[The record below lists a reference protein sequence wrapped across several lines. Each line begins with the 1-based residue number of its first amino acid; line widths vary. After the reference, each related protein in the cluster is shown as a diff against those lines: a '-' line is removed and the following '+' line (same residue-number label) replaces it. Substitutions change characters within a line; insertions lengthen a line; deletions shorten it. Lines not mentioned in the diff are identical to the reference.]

1 MLWDIFCDII
11 DNHGDLGVTW
21 RLSEALA
28 NRGESVRLWI
38 QGDASALDW
47 MAPQGHP
54 RVRVLGWEECPTS
67 PTGPPGDVLL
77 EAFGCEPPMAWVQHC
92 AEQGRENEQAFPVW
106 INLEYLSAEAYVERC
121 HGLASPVMSG
131 PGKGQTKW
139 FFYPGFTDKTGG
151 LIHRLSPQAVTTPTR
166 PSASTTISSES
177 PHENLGTDFS
187 ADSRSHSNAT
197 PERSMLS
204 KAGGSDFHISLFC
217 YEPPALPVWLAF
229 LQAGG
234 MGQQTTLHIAPGRAA
249 EAVNRA
255 LTGSNRQSSLRLDF
269 FPNESQIAFDQ
280 RLAQCDLNF
289 VRGEDSLVSA
299 LFANKPFIWQ
309 IYPQSDGAH
318 VDKLNAFLDWLQAPP
333 SLRQAHLW
341 WNGLAPNE
349 PTQADLIACFSA
361 EERQKW
367 TAAVTRARSL
377 CSGQTDLV
385 DQLLRFCSERTTAKP
400 PKTS

>member
-21 RLSEALA
+21 RLSAALA

-38 QGDASALDW
+38 QGDASALAW
-47 MAPQGHP
+47 MAPKGHP
-54 RVRVLGWEECPTS
+54 RVKVLGWQECLTS

-77 EAFGCEPPMAWVQHC
+77 EAFGCEPPLAWVQHC
-92 AEQGRENEQAFPVW
+92 AEQSGRNEQPFPVW

-121 HGLASPVMSG
+121 HGLTSPVMSG

-139 FFYPGFTDKTGG
+139 FFYPGFTEKTGG
-151 LIHRLSPQAVTTPTR
+151 LIHRLNHQAITTPTS
-166 PSASTTISSES
+166 PSTPTTISNET
-177 PHENLGTDFS
+177 PHEDLRTNPRE
-187 ADSRSHSNAT
+187 DSRTS
-197 PERSMLS
+197 PGRSLLS
-204 KAGGSDFHISLFC
+204 KVEASGTHISLFC

-234 MGQQTTLHIAPGRAA
+234 MGHQTTLHIAPGRVA
-249 EAVNRA
+249 EAVHRA
-255 LTGSNRQSSLRLDF
+255 QAVSASIRAPSLRLDF
-269 FPNESQIAFDQ
+269 FPNESQIEFDH
-280 RLAQCDLNF
+280 RLARCDLNF

-318 VDKLNAFLDWLQAPP
+318 ADKLQAFLDWLEAPP

-349 PTQADLIACFSA
+349 PTQVDLNAWFA
-361 EERQKW
+361 PEERQKW
-367 TAAVTRARSL
+367 AAAVTRACSL
-377 CSGQTDLV
+377 CGGQTDLV
-385 DQLLRFCSERTTAKP
+385 DQLLGFCSERTAAKL

>member
-166 PSASTTISSES
+166 PSTSTTISSES

-187 ADSRSHSNAT
+187 ADSRPIQGQLQSAQCF
-197 PERSMLS
+197 RRRG
-204 KAGGSDFHISLFC
+204 AQISTSASSAMNPLHCRFGWRFYKPVAWAKKQRC
-217 YEPPALPVWLAF
+217 TLP
-229 LQAGG
+229 
-234 MGQQTTLHIAPGRAA
+234 RAA
-249 EAVNRA
+249 LRRRYTERWPAPIA
-255 LTGSNRQSSLRLDF
+255 SLL
-269 FPNESQIAFDQ
+269 
-280 RLAQCDLNF
+280 
-289 VRGEDSLVSA
+289 SA
-299 LFANKPFIWQ
+299 LI
-309 IYPQSDGAH
+309 S
-318 VDKLNAFLDWLQAPP
+318 
-333 SLRQAHLW
+333 S
-341 WNGLAPNE
+341 
-349 PTQADLIACFSA
+349 PTNRKSRL
-361 EERQKW
+361 
-367 TAAVTRARSL
+367 TNV
-377 CSGQTDLV
+377 
-385 DQLLRFCSERTTAKP
+385 
-400 PKTS
+400 

>member
-1 MLWDIFCDII
+1 
-11 DNHGDLGVTW
+11 
-21 RLSEALA
+21 
-28 NRGESVRLWI
+28 
-38 QGDASALDW
+38 
-47 MAPQGHP
+47 
-54 RVRVLGWEECPTS
+54 
-67 PTGPPGDVLL
+67 
-77 EAFGCEPPMAWVQHC
+77 
-92 AEQGRENEQAFPVW
+92 
-106 INLEYLSAEAYVERC
+106 
-121 HGLASPVMSG
+121 
-131 PGKGQTKW
+131 
-139 FFYPGFTDKTGG
+139 
-151 LIHRLSPQAVTTPTR
+151 
-166 PSASTTISSES
+166 
-177 PHENLGTDFS
+177 
-187 ADSRSHSNAT
+187 
-197 PERSMLS
+197 MLS

-234 MGQQTTLHIAPGRAA
+234 MGQKTTLHIAPGRAA
-249 EAVNRA
+249 ESVHRA
-255 LTGSNRQSSLRLDF
+255 LAGSNRQPSLRLEF

-318 VDKLNAFLDWLQAPP
+318 VDKLKAFLDWLQAPP

-385 DQLLRFCSERTTAKP
+385 DQLLQFCSERTTAKP